1 PCRWTTLATRK
12 ILNLNIL
19 DMKNIRIFK
28 ALLIVQTL
36 SLFVYT
42 IVAFNND
49 GYNLFNIFLSNI
61 QSLNWNG
68 QFNSDF
74 SCYLILSGLWIGWR
88 NHFTPSSILLGI
100 VAMILGIIIFAPYLL
115 YLLTKENGDLKKVLI
130 GNQ

>member
-1 PCRWTTLATRK
+1 
-12 ILNLNIL
+12 
-19 DMKNIRIFK
+19 MKNIRIFK
-28 ALLIVQTL
+28 ALLAVQTL

-49 GYNLFNIFLSNI
+49 GYNLFHIFLSNI

-74 SCYLILSGLWIGWR
+74 SCYLILSGLWISWR